1 MNNYLLLISIS
12 YVALVVF
19 IIWTGFGKRF
29 SSKTKIVISLVL
41 PLVYYLH
48 WLGLQESKGWPSD
61 QALPTQF
68 ELISADIVEPNPVN
82 DVKGSIHLWIRPSD
96 NGAPRAYA
104 LDYSRELHQKLF
116 DTKQRIAKG
125 RRQIGL
131 LYDEESGQSGANIGG
146 GMKLGF
152 RNAPRRRLPPKK

>member
-116 DTKQRIAKG
+116 DTKQRIAQG

-131 LYDEESGQSGANIGG
+131 LYDEESGQSGASIGG